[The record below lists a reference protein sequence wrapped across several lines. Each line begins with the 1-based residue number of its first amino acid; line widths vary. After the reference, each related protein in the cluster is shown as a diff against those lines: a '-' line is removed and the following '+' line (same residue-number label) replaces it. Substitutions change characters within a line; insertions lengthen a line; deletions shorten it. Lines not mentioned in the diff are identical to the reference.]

1 MTLPVV
7 NEFGFR
13 YFTPDEFKCKH
24 TGMNEIDYKFIEAL
38 DRLRYKCEFPFVITS
53 GYRHETHPVEAKK
66 DKPGTH
72 NQGIAADIKVNNGWE
87 RYMIIKHA
95 TAMGFRGIG
104 VEDRFVH
111 VDLRD
116 TEACW
121 TY

>member
-1 MTLPVV
+1 
-7 NEFGFR
+7 
-13 YFTPDEFKCKH
+13 
-24 TGMNEIDYKFIEAL
+24 MNEIDYKFIEAL
-38 DRLRYKCEFPFVITS
+38 DRLRYKCGFPFVITS